1 MNHTRFVPCGLA
13 VIALIVAS
21 TASWAST
28 WQWRDAQGRMVYS
41 DRPPPVDVRPSQI
54 VRAPSTAERGAAASP
69 SAGAP
74 STASSRVSPVATKDA
89 SEGEATAKV
98 SAGSAK
104 APKTWVERE
113 REFRER
119 QAEREAQAARARE
132 DGEQAAAAKR
142 ACEDAQREIRTLES
156 GLRVVSVNARG
167 EAETLD
173 DAQRAQRLT
182 KAHADLARLCA
193 EDRASR

>member
-41 DRPPPVDVRPSQI
+41 DRPPPTDVRPAQI
-54 VRAPSTAERGAAASP
+54 VRAPSTAERGA
-69 SAGAP
+69 P
-74 STASSRVSPVATKDA
+74 STTSARASSSPTKDA

-98 SAGSAK
+98 TASGAK

-119 QAEREAQAARARE
+119 EAEREAQAAKARE

-173 DAQRAQRLT
+173 DAQRTQRLT
-182 KAHADLARLCA
+182 KARADLGRLCA
-193 EDRASR
+193 GDRASR